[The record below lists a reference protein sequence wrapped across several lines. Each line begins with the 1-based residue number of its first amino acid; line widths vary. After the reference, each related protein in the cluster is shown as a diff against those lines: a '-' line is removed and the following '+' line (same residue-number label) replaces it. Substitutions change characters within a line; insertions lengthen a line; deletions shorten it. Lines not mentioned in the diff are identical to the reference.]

1 MTMNFVNK
9 KVLVTGGTRGI
20 GSQVVKDLID
30 RGAEVLATGTEMVDF
45 LDEESLDRFTATIRD
60 RHFDICINNVGINQ
74 TSPFSETSDRAWSDI
89 LKVNLTGTYKISKAV
104 SKSMIT
110 RGKGKIVNV
119 ASIWAHKSRA
129 GRAAYSASKFGIRG
143 LTQAM
148 AAELAKDNILVNTVS
163 PGFTKTELTKRI
175 LGEKCIKEV
184 ETQIPL
190 GRLATP
196 EEIAL
201 TILFLASDLNTY
213 ISGQDIVVDGG
224 FLNV

>member
-1 MTMNFVNK
+1 
-9 KVLVTGGTRGI
+9 
-20 GSQVVKDLID
+20 
-30 RGAEVLATGTEMVDF
+30 
-45 LDEESLDRFTATIRD
+45 
-60 RHFDICINNVGINQ
+60 
-74 TSPFSETSDRAWSDI
+74 
-89 LKVNLTGTYKISKAV
+89 
-104 SKSMIT
+104 
-110 RGKGKIVNV
+110 
-119 ASIWAHKSRA
+119 
-129 GRAAYSASKFGIRG
+129 
-143 LTQAM
+143 M

-175 LGEKCIKEV
+175 LGEKGIKEV